1 MGLFVCF
8 LVLVL
13 TDPSPPLRVHSWSS
27 PTPLLLSAFIP
38 VLVGPQ
44 VDLPAALAKTEW
56 GALVRPSTKWSEK
69 KQAIDIAVAAIG
81 ATPKLKVQK
90 SARCS
95 PSTGRSPRAAPARSR
110 WILRARRDRSSVRNP
125 PLGVSWLALCPGKC
139 IIAECRPDY
148 LSISH

>member
-90 SARCS
+90 SALLAIHWS
-95 PSTGRSPRAAPARSR
+95 LAAC
-110 WILRARRDRSSVRNP
+110 RARALSLDSTRP
-125 PLGVSWLALCPGKC
+125 PRPFLGPQPPAWCVLAGPVPWEMYHSGV
-139 IIAECRPDY
+139 P
-148 LSISH
+148 S